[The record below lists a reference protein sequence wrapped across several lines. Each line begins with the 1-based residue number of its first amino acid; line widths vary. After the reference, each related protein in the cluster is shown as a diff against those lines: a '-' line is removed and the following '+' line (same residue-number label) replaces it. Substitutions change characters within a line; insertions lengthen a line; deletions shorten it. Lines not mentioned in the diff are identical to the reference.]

1 MSLGD
6 IIILGILFLWLLL
19 SVRYMRKRKK
29 SGKCIGCGGD
39 CTACRAGIRHQTE
52 KGKNQGNV

>member
-19 SVRYMRKRKK
+19 SIRYMRKRKK

-39 CTACRAGIRHQTE
+39 CSACRGCIQHET
-52 KGKNQGNV
+52 GKRRQSS